1 VKEVGPAQHEVPPD
15 PAPSVR
21 AERAPR
27 AEAPGRPG
35 APVPEV
41 ERPAEVRKPAPT
53 VRAALPEAPSGSG
66 RTASAAGSVGTPEV
80 SAGAAQSLL
89 ADWGGSLRRK
99 VERAR
104 RSPAGAEGQTGKV
117 TLRLSVAVSGKV
129 LGVAVLRSSGV
140 AALDN
145 AAVDAVRR
153 AGRLPKAPKGLV
165 AASYD
170 FNLPVVFTR

>member
-1 VKEVGPAQHEVPPD
+1 M
-15 PAPSVR
+15 
-21 AERAPR
+21 
-27 AEAPGRPG
+27 
-35 APVPEV
+35 
-41 ERPAEVRKPAPT
+41 
-53 VRAALPEAPSGSG
+53 
-66 RTASAAGSVGTPEV
+66 
-80 SAGAAQSLL
+80 L

-104 RSPAGAEGQTGKV
+104 QSPAGAEGQTGKV
-117 TLRLSVAVSGKV
+117 TLRLSVAVSGRV

-140 AALDN
+140 AALDT

-153 AGRLPKAPKGLV
+153 AGRLPKAPKGLA